1 MDRCPLWIDVLWIDV
16 PMDRCPMN
24 TCPLTSVTNS
34 LTDLLTDYCLVDL
47 IYVTLVDE
55 DAYTK
60 VVDVVADIEESSG
73 LIFVNFGTPPHY

>member
-1 MDRCPLWIDVLWIDV
+1 MSGLVGNL
-16 PMDRCPMN
+16 M
-24 TCPLTSVTNS
+24 TH
-34 LTDLLTDYCLVDL
+34 YCLVDL